1 MILFADTMACMAC
14 RRKNFL
20 KPTGKT
26 RKDYEALETCI
37 QRLWANGSPFF
48 SFLNNRSYIEA
59 APKADSIVPEKQNE
73 AGGVGMKF
81 AIYSRKSKATDKGW
95 IT

>member
-1 MILFADTMACMAC
+1 MAL
-14 RRKNFL
+14 R
-20 KPTGKT
+20 
-26 RKDYEALETCI
+26 
-37 QRLWANGSPFF
+37 FF
-48 SFLNNRSYIEA
+48 RFLNNRSYIEA

>member
-1 MILFADTMACMAC
+1 MA
-14 RRKNFL
+14 RR
-20 KPTGKT
+20 
-26 RKDYEALETCI
+26 
-37 QRLWANGSPFF
+37 FF
-48 SFLNNRSYIEA
+48 RFLNNRSYIEA

-95 IT
+95 ITESHQISAFLLLHVRFDRKKRLQECRRYNRYR

>member
-1 MILFADTMACMAC
+1 MPVGINLHVKGEDIVSVS
-14 RRKNFL
+14 NL
-20 KPTGKT
+20 KRVHYK
-26 RKDYEALETCI
+26 L
-37 QRLWANGSPFF
+37 FF

>member
-1 MILFADTMACMAC
+1 M
-14 RRKNFL
+14 
-20 KPTGKT
+20 GKWL
-26 RKDYEALETCI
+26 AV
-37 QRLWANGSPFF
+37 F

>member
-1 MILFADTMACMAC
+1 MA
-14 RRKNFL
+14 RR
-20 KPTGKT
+20 
-26 RKDYEALETCI
+26 
-37 QRLWANGSPFF
+37 FF

-73 AGGVGMKF
+73 AGGFGMKF

>member
-1 MILFADTMACMAC
+1 MA
-14 RRKNFL
+14 RR
-20 KPTGKT
+20 
-26 RKDYEALETCI
+26 
-37 QRLWANGSPFF
+37 FF

-95 IT
+95 ITESHQISECLSPRARLIRKKRLQECRRYNRYR